1 MLEVNSSS
9 TGQCTQRATGTVDIT
24 PVHTNGRLALYPGT
38 FDPVHYGH
46 QDVVVRAAR
55 LFDRVC
61 VGVVERSSKPL
72 LFDQEER
79 VALFRW
85 AVADVQNVI
94 VEAYTGL
101 TVEYAHQIGASVLL
115 RGLRAAPDFE
125 FEHQLAGMN
134 RYLRPEL
141 ETLFML
147 TAPERAHL
155 SSSLIKDVA
164 AQGVGLAGLVPPHV
178 AAALTARLRSQSIS

>member
-1 MLEVNSSS
+1 VQ
-9 TGQCTQRATGTVDIT
+9 TG
-24 PVHTNGRLALYPGT
+24 GRLALYPGT

-46 QDVVVRAAR
+46 QDIVARAAR

-61 VGVVERSSKPL
+61 VGVVDRPSKPF
-72 LFDQEER
+72 LFEQAER
-79 VALFRW
+79 VALFRR
-85 AVADVQNVI
+85 AVADIENVN
-94 VEAYTGL
+94 VEGYTGL
-101 TVEYAHQIGASVLL
+101 TVDYAHQIGASVLL

-134 RYLRPEL
+134 RHLRPDL

-147 TAPERAHL
+147 TAPEFAHL

-164 AQGVGLAGLVPPHV
+164 AQGVTLNGLVTPDV
-178 AAALTARLRSQSIS
+178 AAALVARLGAPTRP